1 MAATSQTVVY
11 AVEVQPPS
19 CNLGGH
25 EIRYLSLVD
34 KTKISLPISLL
45 QCKGVPLFLASDVLN
60 GTTVAKKNQPR
71 IHARYAK
78 DGFAIKLVLNGLKL
92 DGINNS
98 HEVWFY
104 SIQGL
109 FHVVFDLHSP
119 EVQRDCL
126 LHLKDVWLDHFHD
139 LPLEERGVAAL
150 DFADLSS
157 SYDSGTKNCVFDG
170 TLNFETS
177 PEISLTASHASNS
190 SVANYHNTCKFKEN
204 NLAKDLVPKMS
215 DSHSVIAGEFIE
227 KLVNFVQTQ
236 ISDVDNLSHHIVCH
250 VLTTFDYLKCISNF
264 ATDDRLLPD
273 YGLVFFQMME
283 DFLTLLKKDIAG
295 AASDNQDTFGMEKH
309 KFFLLQIISEW
320 LGKEFHSLESQIATR
335 VDLFKKE
342 NINAIDNLP
351 PSQVIIDTLFPS
363 FMKQLIINWLGI
375 SEKSGLDTDLSCFE
389 YDHDYSPE
397 VKKPRPSV
405 TSSVIVES
413 QPPFYPLV
421 QLILEFASNSLV
433 SGVAHVVYSRLR
445 YAT

>member
-19 CNLGGH
+19 CNLGRH
-25 EIRYLSLVD
+25 EIRFLSLVD
-34 KTKISLPISLL
+34 KTKISLPISIS

-60 GTTVAKKNQPR
+60 GTSVAKKNQPR

-139 LPLEERGVAAL
+139 PPLEERGVAAL
-150 DFADLSS
+150 EFAGMSS
-157 SYDSGTKNCVFDG
+157 SCDSGTKKCILNHI
-170 TLNFETS
+170 LNFETS
-177 PEISLTASHASNS
+177 AEISLTESRASNS
-190 SVANYHNTCKFKEN
+190 SVINTCKEDS
-204 NLAKDLVPKMS
+204 LAKDLVTEDL
-215 DSHSVIAGEFIE
+215 DSGSVIAGEFIE
-227 KLVNFVQTQ
+227 KLVDFVQTQ
-236 ISDVDNLSHHIVCH
+236 ISNVDDVSHHIVCH

-264 ATDDRLLPD
+264 ATDDKLLPD
-273 YGLVFFQMME
+273 CGLVFFQMME
-283 DFLTLLKKDIAG
+283 DFLTLLKSDIAETP
-295 AASDNQDTFGMEKH
+295 SDKQDTFGMERQ
-309 KFFLLQIISEW
+309 KFLLLQIISDW
-320 LGKEFHSLESQIATR
+320 LGKEFHSLEKEIAKR

-375 SEKSGLDTDLSCFE
+375 SEKSDQDNTDLFCFE
-389 YDHDYSPE
+389 YDHDYSPKI
-397 VKKPRPSV
+397 KKPRASV
-405 TSSVIVES
+405 TSSVTGES
-413 QPPFYPLV
+413 QSPFYPLV